1 MLTNAK
7 IDQSRTFAG
16 LVFLSCQPKT
26 KFGSTEQEMTK
37 DGRGKYELEVLGAVY
52 QPFGGTKN
60 EVMKVGIAA
69 STDPAAGIAPFSPI
83 ELGDFEIGVMEKTKR
98 NPDGTERVIGVN
110 VWFRA
115 SEIKMAGPVAGSKA
129 A

>member
-37 DGRGKYELEVLGAVY
+37 DGRGKYEVEVLGAVY

-60 EVMKVGIAA
+60 EVLKVGIAS
-69 STDPAAGIAPFSPI
+69 STNPADGIPPFKPI
-83 ELGDFEIGVMEKTKR
+83 ELVDLEIGVMEKTKK

-115 SEIKMAGPVAGSKA
+115 SEITLAAGSAQSA